1 MDPGDDS
8 AFRNVTTARHLPVAA
23 RGARQLQ
30 VGYVCA
36 RNQQHTCD
44 RAHQE
49 GHVIPREVAG
59 YFIGIQSRLPPSAQG
74 RLDELLALNAERGF
88 IVSSATRR
96 LDRPFRLDRGCNGDY
111 RFDTNWPSDDCQ
123 NRGGWRGAVSRGKL
137 LRNGHRQHQGPVS
150 RYRNLVDRN
159 AANIRIGRRYFG
171 CRSAAR
177 AVQLLTQQTRE
188 DDNLFRSNAA
198 VIGPRSAFVLVPTQ
212 QSPL

>member
-1 MDPGDDS
+1 MVHASGVGDHVARMRSARRCELVDPGDDS
-8 AFRNVTTARHLPVAA
+8 AFRNVTTARHFPVAA

-36 RNQQHTCD
+36 RNQQHKCD

-96 LDRPFRLDRGCNGDY
+96 LDRPFRLDRGCNGDH
-111 RFDTNWPSDDCQ
+111 RFDTDRPSDDCCSPDESSTI
-123 NRGGWRGAVSRGKL
+123 NPRGPDVGCHGKAPSR
-137 LRNGHRQHQGPVS
+137 S
-150 RYRNLVDRN
+150 RLN
-159 AANIRIGRRYFG
+159 
-171 CRSAAR
+171 
-177 AVQLLTQQTRE
+177 
-188 DDNLFRSNAA
+188 
-198 VIGPRSAFVLVPTQ
+198 
-212 QSPL
+212 